1 MIFISFR
8 KSNPEFSYHYKN
20 YNTGIKMKKILLSIS
35 ALMIIMAG
43 INAQDAESTLTRL
56 GQEAPAF
63 KCTTVDGT
71 VIDTEALKGKVV
83 WINFFATWCPPCKKE
98 LPVLEKNVME
108 KYSNN
113 PDFVLVVL
121 GREHTMDEMK
131 EFAGSTGL
139 KLPFAPDEG
148 RKVFSLY
155 AAQSIPRNV
164 IIGRDGKIA
173 IQTIGYTESEFSEL
187 ENKVAALL
195 EE

>member
-1 MIFISFR
+1 
-8 KSNPEFSYHYKN
+8 
-20 YNTGIKMKKILLSIS
+20 MKKILLSIS